1 MLILL
6 KLKLPQDL
14 RAVTQGGERHNSQ
27 DRTENDAP
35 GLAIGQSK
43 TYYKSIIISSY

>member
-14 RAVTQGGERHNSQ
+14 RAVIRRGKVLIAMTVLKMMCQ
-27 DRTENDAP
+27 DLT
-35 GLAIGQSK
+35 
-43 TYYKSIIISSY
+43 

>member
-14 RAVTQGGERHNSQ
+14 RAVTQRGKGIIARTVLKMMCQ
-27 DRTENDAP
+27 DLP
-35 GLAIGQSK
+35 
-43 TYYKSIIISSY
+43 